1 MGNQVEV
8 QEDGSNDALTPLR
21 RYTVSKQTMIS
32 PHLASP
38 NEAQVCAFLNHRNS
52 KHEKKNPCN
61 GRDFLIC

>member
-21 RYTVSKQTMIS
+21 RYTVSKQTMLS

-38 NEAQVCAFLNHRNS
+38 NEAQVCAF
-52 KHEKKNPCN
+52 
-61 GRDFLIC
+61 